1 MKPLKGFI
9 KLIEALSLF
18 LVPVVVFYWFLTLV
32 NLQVVKPF
40 IAIIGQLL
48 LPFLS
53 FIKAFTSFE
62 VQYEEVMVDFAP
74 FVLAGIL
81 VAIFL
86 VFSGL
91 EKLLDNLELAM
102 EKRKKEVQKALEL
115 EHQELQKIKY
125 LEELARNKVTY
136 LSLKFR
142 QKETENAYL
151 YVGRE
156 DIFGEGILG
165 TLINDMLNKSKDY
178 NGKKVSEFPNE
189 DGTYNF
195 IFYNITE
202 AIDYAFFVNNKVMEI
217 NKEVLDLSKRFH
229 YGIACHCYYSESTE
243 KTNLEVTKKFLN
255 LGGENQIIV
264 SELFKKKYDALKDTT
279 NLVFA
284 SKGIYNIED
293 FQAEVFS
300 IGVK

>member
-1 MKPLKGFI
+1 MKPLKGLV

-32 NLQVVKPF
+32 NLQAIKPL
-40 IAIIGQLL
+40 IAILGQIF

-53 FIKAFTSFE
+53 FIKTFTSFE

-74 FVLAGIL
+74 FVLAGAL

-91 EKLLDNLELAM
+91 EKILDSTELAM
-102 EKRKKEVQKALEL
+102 KKRKKKIQEALER
-115 EHQELQKIKY
+115 EQQDLQRMKY

-136 LSLKFR
+136 LTLKFR

-165 TLINDMLNKSKDY
+165 TLINDMLNKSKDH
-178 NGKKVSEFPNE
+178 NGKKTNTFPDE
-189 DGTYNF
+189 DGTYSF
-195 IFYNITE
+195 IFYNLTD
-202 AIDYAFFVNNKVMEI
+202 AIDYAFFVHNKVMEI

-229 YGIACHCYYSESTE
+229 YGIACHCAYCESTE
-243 KTNLEVTKKFLN
+243 KTNLDVTKKFLN
-255 LGGENQIIV
+255 LGGENEIIV
-264 SELFKKKYDALKDTT
+264 SELFKKKYDEHKEAT
-279 NLVFA
+279 NLVFE
-284 SKGIYNIED
+284 SKGIYNID
-293 FQAEVFS
+293 SSQAEVFELK
-300 IGVK
+300 VR